1 MSEPTTDTPTTDT
14 PTTDTPTTDADA
26 TAATATATATA
37 TDPDAT
43 TAIDPAPPEEF
54 VKAAKLLPDHW
65 LYYVDPT
72 WRGEGQPPEWAVV
85 GQWRTDLDGEIIE
98 WQDNEAYKPSPDAHG
113 WPEPLD
119 VIDAAIQLATTGYA
133 PAETVTRE
141 LATAELAVLVALDG
155 TPVSAAK
162 PDGTAVI
169 LAFSSPAFLHRYG
182 ELSFELIK
190 TPDLL
195 DRLPA
200 DHSLC
205 VNPSAT
211 VSMVVDTDALR
222 AAVAAAETEA
232 EAEAATAATSR
243 VPTESGALAN
253 DPPTSAD
260 DAATDFDLD
269 LSDFDFGIAEDDVRP
284 PAEPASEP
292 PAEPASAPSAW
303 GN

>member
-1 MSEPTTDTPTTDT
+1 MSEPTTA
-14 PTTDTPTTDADA
+14 TTDATTTDPATDTDTDA
-26 TAATATATATA
+26 TA
-37 TDPDAT
+37 D

-113 WPEPLD
+113 WPEPTD

-141 LATAELAVLVALDG
+141 LATAELAVLVTLDG
-155 TPVSAAK
+155 TPVSTAT
-162 PDGTAVI
+162 PDGIAIVPV
-169 LAFSSPAFLHRYG
+169 FSNPTFLHRYG
-182 ELSFELIK
+182 QLAFELVK
-190 TPDLL
+190 TPALL

-200 DHSLC
+200 DHTLC

-211 VSMVVDTDALR
+211 VSMVVDLDALR
-222 AAVAAAETEA
+222 GAVAQAETEA
-232 EAEAATAATSR
+232 AAAAAAEAAPR
-243 VPTESGALAN
+243 VPTESSSFAN
-253 DPPTSAD
+253 EATTAD
-260 DAATDFDLD
+260 SEAATATAIDLD
-269 LSDFDFGIAEDDVRP
+269 LDLDFGIDEDDAWP
-284 PAEPASEP
+284 PAE
-292 PAEPASAPSAW
+292 SAPATAAAPSTG

>member
-1 MSEPTTDTPTTDT
+1 MSEPTPDTPTAAA
-14 PTTDTPTTDADA
+14 ADA
-26 TAATATATATA
+26 TTAPDATATPTP
-37 TDPDAT
+37 TDPATTADAT

-54 VKAAKLLPDHW
+54 VQAGKLLPDHW

-85 GQWRTDLDGEIIE
+85 GQWRTGLDGEIIE

-113 WPEPLD
+113 WPEPAD

-133 PAETVTRE
+133 PAEAVTRE
-141 LATAELAVLVALDG
+141 LAGAELAVLVTVDG
-155 TPVSAAK
+155 TPLSAAK

-169 LAFSSPAFLHRYG
+169 LAFSSPTFLHRYG

-190 TPDLL
+190 TPALL

-222 AAVAAAETEA
+222 AAVATAESEA
-232 EAEAATAATSR
+232 VTAAAPR
-243 VPTESGALAN
+243 IPTQSGTLTNAA
-253 DPPTSAD
+253 PTSDGVAM
-260 DAATDFDLD
+260 TDLD
-269 LSDFDFGIAEDDVRP
+269 LDDFDDFDFGLDKDTVRP
-284 PAEPASEP
+284 PAEPT
-292 PAEPASAPSAW
+292 SATATAN
-303 GN
+303 GVDTGGAR

>member
-1 MSEPTTDTPTTDT
+1 MSEPTTDPTTT
-14 PTTDTPTTDADA
+14 ATTD
-26 TAATATATATA
+26 ATA
-37 TDPDAT
+37 TDPAT
-43 TAIDPAPPEEF
+43 AAVDPAPPEEF

-85 GQWRTDLDGEIIE
+85 GQWRTDLEGEIVE

-113 WPEPLD
+113 WPEPED

-141 LATAELAVLVALDG
+141 LATAELAVLVTLDG
-155 TPVSAAK
+155 TPVSTAT
-162 PDGTAVI
+162 PDGIATVPV
-169 LAFSSPAFLHRYG
+169 FSHPTFLHRYG
-182 ELSFELIK
+182 QLAFELIK
-190 TPDLL
+190 TPALL

-200 DHSLC
+200 DHTLC

-211 VSMVVDTDALR
+211 VSMVVDMDALR

-232 EAEAATAATSR
+232 AAAAAAAPR
-243 VPTESGALAN
+243 VPTESGSFAN
-253 DPPTSAD
+253 ETSTSD
-260 DAATDFDLD
+260 SEAATATAIDL
-269 LSDFDFGIAEDDVRP
+269 DFGIDEDDAWP
-284 PAEPASEP
+284 PAE
-292 PAEPASAPSAW
+292 SAPATAAAQSPG

>member
-1 MSEPTTDTPTTDT
+1 MSEPTTDTTTTDT
-14 PTTDTPTTDADA
+14 TTTDTTSIHAGTD
-26 TAATATATATA
+26 T
-37 TDPDAT
+37 T

-65 LYYVDPT
+65 LYFVDPT

-113 WPEPLD
+113 WPEPED

-141 LATAELAVLVALDG
+141 LATAELAVLVTLDG

-169 LAFSSPAFLHRYG
+169 LAFSSPTFLHRYG
-182 ELSFELIK
+182 QLSFELMK

-195 DRLPA
+195 DRLPT

-222 AAVAAAETEA
+222 AAVTKAETEA
-232 EAEAATAATSR
+232 AAPAAPR
-243 VPTESGALAN
+243 VPTEGGSFTSWTTPSAGEAVADLGLGLGLGLGFDTEEDGAW
-253 DPPTSAD
+253 
-260 DAATDFDLD
+260 
-269 LSDFDFGIAEDDVRP
+269 P
-284 PAEPASEP
+284 PAE
-292 PAEPASAPSAW
+292 SAPATVN
-303 GN
+303 GVHAEDGRGVEH

>member
-1 MSEPTTDTPTTDT
+1 MSEPTTD
-14 PTTDTPTTDADA
+14 
-26 TAATATATATA
+26 ATATAVTTDPA
-37 TDPDAT
+37 TDT
-43 TAIDPAPPEEF
+43 TAVDPAPPEEF
-54 VKAAKLLPDHW
+54 VKAGKLLPDHW

-85 GQWRTDLDGEIIE
+85 GQWRTDLEGEIVE

-113 WPEPLD
+113 WPEPED
-119 VIDAAIQLATTGYA
+119 VIDAAIQLATTGYT

-141 LATAELAVLVALDG
+141 LATAELAVLVTLDG

-222 AAVAAAETEA
+222 AAVAVAATEA
-232 EAEAATAATSR
+232 EAEAESEVATAAMPR
-243 VPTESGALAN
+243 VPTESGTLAN

-269 LSDFDFGIAEDDVRP
+269 LGDFDFGIAENDGWP
-284 PAEPASEP
+284 TAEP
-292 PAEPASAPSAW
+292 PADPGRTATNALL
-303 GN
+303 